1 MALGTSFVED
11 CFSMD
16 ISGGGLGEM
25 LGAGCMVSVG
35 SDRNV
40 SNGGVIHAV
49 T

>member
-1 MALGTSFVED
+1 MED

-25 LGAGCMVSVG
+25 LGAGCLVSIG

-40 SNGGVIHAV
+40 SNGGVIQAV